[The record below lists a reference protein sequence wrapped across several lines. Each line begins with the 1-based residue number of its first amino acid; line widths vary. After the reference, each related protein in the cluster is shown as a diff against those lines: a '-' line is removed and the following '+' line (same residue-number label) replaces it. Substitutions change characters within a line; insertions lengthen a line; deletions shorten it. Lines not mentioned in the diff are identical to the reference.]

1 MAGSGFAR
9 TVFVTGTDTGVG
21 KTLAACALLHRART
35 EGLLARGYKPVAS
48 GSVMTPRGMRNAD
61 ALALLQ
67 AAGEPVD
74 CVDSVYADVNP
85 YCFEPP
91 IAPHL
96 AACEI
101 GLSID
106 PARLDAGH
114 ALRARDADFVV
125 VEGAGGWRVPLCRE
139 FGFGDWVATR
149 RWPVVLVVGMR
160 LGCINH
166 ALLSAEAISRR
177 CRLLG
182 WVANRLPPVMSRVEG
197 NIDTLRR
204 LMPAPCIGEF
214 TVDATPSQA
223 AVALDWVQLQ
233 G

>member
-1 MAGSGFAR
+1 M
-9 TVFVTGTDTGVG
+9 TGTDTGVG
-21 KTLAACALLHRART
+21 KTLAACALLHRARA
-35 EGLLARGYKPVAS
+35 EGLYARGYKPVAS

-74 CVDSVYADVNP
+74 CADSVYASVNP

-96 AACEI
+96 AAREI

-114 ALRARDADFVV
+114 ASRARHADFVV
-125 VEGAGGWRVPLCRE
+125 VEGAGGWQVPLCRE
-139 FGFGDWVATR
+139 FGFGDWVAAR
-149 RWPVVLVVGMR
+149 RWPVILVVGMR

-166 ALLSAEAISRR
+166 ALLSAEVISRR

-182 WVANRLPPVMSRVEG
+182 WVANCLPPVMSRVEE

-214 TVDATPSQA
+214 VIDATPSQA
-223 AVALDWVQLQ
+223 ATALDWVQLQ